1 MKTSRRQ
8 FYQTAGEYEY
18 DLLKSNA
25 NVGRRHPTQAESVF
39 WERVRN
45 KRLGQRFRR
54 QHIIGEYIADFVCL
68 PLRLIVEIDGPY
80 HADGEARAHDEH
92 RTQYLTRLGYKVIRF
107 TNDQVICNT
116 DQVISTLQTIM
127 QQQDNYSNTPSSA
140 EGSFSGQGSSC
151 PDSVPSNTTSP
162 LLGRGRGRLLIF
174 CAPSGTGKSTLIQY
188 LMQQGLNLH
197 FSISTTTRA
206 PRGTEKNG
214 VEYFFI
220 TPDEFRRHI
229 LNGDFVEFEEVYT
242 DKYYGTLK
250 SQVDTQLDEGQNIVF
265 DVDVN
270 GGMRIKQHYGEQAL
284 ALFIM
289 PPSIETLRQRLEARG
304 TDAPDIIDQRIAR
317 AEYEISQAPH
327 FDRQIVNDDLET
339 AKREVLEAVR
349 QFLR

>member
-1 MKTSRRQ
+1 MKTSQRQ

-25 NVGRRHPTQAESVF
+25 NASRRHPTQAESVF

-80 HADGEARAHDEH
+80 HADGEARAHDEQ

-127 QQQDNYSNTPSSA
+127 QQQNSHTNSA
-140 EGSFSGQGSSC
+140 
-151 PDSVPSNTTSP
+151 PSNSTSP

-250 SQVDTQLDEGQNIVF
+250 SQVESQLDERQNIVF

>member
-25 NVGRRHPTQAESVF
+25 NASRRHPTQAESVF
-39 WERVRN
+39 WERVRG
-45 KRLGQRFRR
+45 KRLGRRFRR

-80 HADGEARAHDEH
+80 HADGEARAHDEQ

-127 QQQDNYSNTPSSA
+127 QQQNSHTNSA
-140 EGSFSGQGSSC
+140 
-151 PDSVPSNTTSP
+151 PSNSTSP

-250 SQVDTQLDEGQNIVF
+250 SQVESQLDEGQNIVF

-289 PPSIETLRQRLEARG
+289 PPSVETLRQRLEARG

>member
-1 MKTSRRQ
+1 METSRHQ

-25 NVGRRHPTQAESVF
+25 NVSRRHPTQAESVF

-54 QHIIGEYIADFVCL
+54 QHVIGEYIADFVCL

-80 HADGEARAHDEH
+80 HADGETRAHDEQ

-127 QQQDNYSNTPSSA
+127 QQQNSHTNSALSNS
-140 EGSFSGQGSSC
+140 
-151 PDSVPSNTTSP
+151 TSP

-250 SQVDTQLDEGQNIVF
+250 SQVESQLDEGQNIVF

-317 AEYEISQAPH
+317 AEYEINQAPH

>member
-1 MKTSRRQ
+1 
-8 FYQTAGEYEY
+8 
-18 DLLKSNA
+18 
-25 NVGRRHPTQAESVF
+25 
-39 WERVRN
+39 
-45 KRLGQRFRR
+45 
-54 QHIIGEYIADFVCL
+54 
-68 PLRLIVEIDGPY
+68 
-80 HADGEARAHDEH
+80 
-92 RTQYLTRLGYKVIRF
+92 
-107 TNDQVICNT
+107 
-116 DQVISTLQTIM
+116 
-127 QQQDNYSNTPSSA
+127 
-140 EGSFSGQGSSC
+140 
-151 PDSVPSNTTSP
+151 
-162 LLGRGRGRLLIF
+162 
-174 CAPSGTGKSTLIQY
+174 
-188 LMQQGLNLH
+188 MQQGLNLH

-250 SQVDTQLDEGQNIVF
+250 SQVESQLDEGQNIVF

>member
-1 MKTSRRQ
+1 MKTSQRQ

-25 NVGRRHPTQAESVF
+25 NASRRHPTQAESVF

-54 QHIIGEYIADFVCL
+54 QHVIGEYIADFVCL

-80 HADGEARAHDEH
+80 HADGEARAHDEQ

-127 QQQDNYSNTPSSA
+127 QQQNSHTNSA
-140 EGSFSGQGSSC
+140 
-151 PDSVPSNTTSP
+151 PSNTTSP

-206 PRGTEKNG
+206 PRGTEKDG

-250 SQVDTQLDEGQNIVF
+250 SQVESQLDEGQNIVF

>member
-1 MKTSRRQ
+1 M
-8 FYQTAGEYEY
+8 
-18 DLLKSNA
+18 
-25 NVGRRHPTQAESVF
+25 
-39 WERVRN
+39 
-45 KRLGQRFRR
+45 
-54 QHIIGEYIADFVCL
+54 
-68 PLRLIVEIDGPY
+68 
-80 HADGEARAHDEH
+80 
-92 RTQYLTRLGYKVIRF
+92 
-107 TNDQVICNT
+107 
-116 DQVISTLQTIM
+116 
-127 QQQDNYSNTPSSA
+127 
-140 EGSFSGQGSSC
+140 
-151 PDSVPSNTTSP
+151 
-162 LLGRGRGRLLIF
+162 IF

-270 GGMRIKQHYGEQAL
+270 GGMRIKQHYGKQAL